1 VNSANCNQCFCAGSF
16 QPMRICKPL
25 DTFPSMI
32 RLPFGRIRRRL
43 LSSLQRKEY
52 TLPGRG
58 PIVSF
63 TFDDF
68 PRSALETGGAILRSY
83 GAHGTYYAA
92 MGLMGGGGELGE
104 FFCDEDLKRLLADG
118 HELGSHTFSH
128 LSCRTTP
135 LPAFQADAQ
144 KGREAIADLTGR
156 SRPHQFA
163 YPFGHVTLSAKCR
176 IGTQMNSCRSI
187 FRGINLSPVDLHLL
201 RANNLYNGAIDFAAI
216 EHLLRVNDRRRGWL
230 VFYTH
235 DVRDNPSPWGCKP
248 GQFEAV
254 VRLATRMRA
263 RFLTVG
269 GVLDE
274 L

>member
-1 VNSANCNQCFCAGSF
+1 LIV
-16 QPMRICKPL
+16 
-25 DTFPSMI
+25 
-32 RLPFGRIRRRL
+32 
-43 LSSLQRKEY
+43 SLQQSRFCF
-52 TLPGRG
+52 PDRG

-83 GAHGTYYAA
+83 RAHGTYYAA
-92 MGLMGGGGELGE
+92 MGLKGGGGELGE
-104 FFCDEDLKRLLADG
+104 FFCDEDLKCLLAEG

-135 LPAFQADAQ
+135 LPAFQADVQ
-144 KGREAIADLTGR
+144 KGREAITNFTGR
-156 SRPHQFA
+156 SESHQFA
-163 YPFGHVTLSAKCR
+163 YPFGHVTLRAKSR
-176 IGTQMNSCRSI
+176 VGAQMSSCR
-187 FRGINLSPVDLHLL
+187 GVWGGVNVSPVDSNLL
-201 RANNLYNGAIDFAAI
+201 RANHLYSATFDSGAI

-235 DVRDNPSPWGCKP
+235 DVRDNPSPWGCRP

-254 VRLATRMRA
+254 LRLATRMRV

-269 GVLDE
+269 GVFDE
-274 L
+274 LKDAA